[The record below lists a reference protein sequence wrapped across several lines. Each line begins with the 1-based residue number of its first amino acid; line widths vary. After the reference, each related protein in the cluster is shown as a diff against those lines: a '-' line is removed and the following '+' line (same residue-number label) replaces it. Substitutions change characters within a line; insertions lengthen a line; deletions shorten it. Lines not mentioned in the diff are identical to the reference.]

1 MEKQSDEKILN
12 IPNMITATRLLL
24 MIPCIGLGIAG
35 NIPLAGIYFIL
46 AVSTDGIDGFV
57 ARKLNQTTKFG
68 AKFDA
73 IVDKVIMFGVLPMV
87 IIEAPF
93 IMINL
98 VYELAI
104 ACLNGYSHQIKRN
117 QPHTSQLG
125 RKKQVLLC
133 ILLASGYLKGIS
145 PIINMISNLLIPIT
159 AIVQHQTFR
168 DYLNTYKT
176 KERQKKIDDHN
187 NNLSINKTTDQ
198 KSLNKVNEINPL
210 KMNQY
215 DETQKLKTIGPKK
228 INHRP

>member
-1 MEKQSDEKILN
+1 MKTQQKEKILN
-12 IPNMITATRLLL
+12 IPNTITAFRLLF
-24 MIPCIGLGIAG
+24 MIPCVGFGITG
-35 NIPLAGIYFIL
+35 NIQVAGVWFIL
-46 AVSTDGIDGFV
+46 AAATDGIDGFV

-73 IVDKVIMFGVLPMV
+73 IVDKIIMFGVLPMV

-93 IMINL
+93 IIINL
-98 VYELAI
+98 IYELVI

-133 ILLASGYLKGIS
+133 ILLASGYLKSIS
-145 PIINMISNLLIPIT
+145 PIISTISTLLIPIT
-159 AIVQHQTFR
+159 AIVQHQTFC

-176 KERQKKIDDHN
+176 KEMQKKIDYTN
-187 NNLSINKTTDQ
+187 NNLQKNEETDQ
-198 KSLNKVNEINPL
+198 KTLNQVKEINPL
-210 KMNQY
+210 KMEQY
-215 DETQKLKTIGPKK
+215 NEKQKIKTIGAKK

>member
-12 IPNMITATRLLL
+12 IPNMITAARLLL

-46 AVSTDGIDGFV
+46 AASTDGIDGFV
-57 ARKLNQTTKFG
+57 ARKFHQVTKFG

-73 IVDKVIMFGVLPMV
+73 IVDKVIMFGVIPMV
-87 IIEAPF
+87 IVEAPL

-133 ILLASGYLKGIS
+133 ILLASGYLKSIS
-145 PIINMISNLLIPIT
+145 PVISTISTLLIPIT

-168 DYLNTYKT
+168 DYFNTYKT
-176 KERQKKIDDHN
+176 KEMQKKIDCTN
-187 NNLSINKTTDQ
+187 NNLQKDGETDT
-198 KSLNKVNEINPL
+198 KKLNQVKEINPL
-210 KMNQY
+210 KMEQHN
-215 DETQKLKTIGPKK
+215 EKQKVKTIGAKK